1 MNPTR
6 LALAF
11 GGALLF
17 AAVAAAGE
25 PPATTPPEAKPP
37 AAADPE
43 PTPEQAARIAQL
55 LRELGDAKWEVRD
68 RAYQAL
74 LDIGRPALGA
84 LRAAVNSQDPEVSG
98 SAVRLVED
106 IQRNIRARVRIK
118 TLRPTTPGEKEII
131 LETGNLIVTVR
142 EKPGEFS
149 VAVQKGKAAA
159 EVSTAPNAEEFKKK
173 HPELWKRWAEPA
185 LDASDPDKLM
195 AETLVRQLLPE
206 VLAKFAKQS
215 GRQPTA
221 EEAAEAERLLREEVR
236 KALAEKRKQEAEKK
250 AEPPKPPPPP
260 PPPPAPPRPPP
271 PPPPEPR
278 SPAENLPLDN

>member
-25 PPATTPPEAKPP
+25 PPATTPPDPKPP

-43 PTPEQAARIAQL
+43 PTPEQAPEIARLI
-55 LRELGDAKWEVRD
+55 RELGDAKWEVRD
-68 RAYQAL
+68 KAYQGL

-98 SAVRLVED
+98 NAVRLVED
-106 IQRNIRARVRIK
+106 IQKNIRARVRIK

-131 LETGNLIVTVR
+131 LETGNLTVSVR

-236 KALAEKRKQEAEKK
+236 KALAEKRKQEGEKK
-250 AEPPKPPPPP
+250 EEPPKAPPPPP
-260 PPPPAPPRPPP
+260 PPPTPRPPP
-271 PPPPEPR
+271 ALPPEPR

>member
-1 MNPTR
+1 VIATR

-11 GGALLF
+11 GCAFF
-17 AAVAAAGE
+17 AAAAAAAGE

-37 AAADPE
+37 AVADPE

-84 LRAAVNSQDPEVSG
+84 LRAAVNAKDPEVSG

-106 IQRNIRARVRIK
+106 IQKNIRARVRIK
-118 TLRPTTPGEKEII
+118 TLRPTTPGEREVI
-131 LETGNLIVTVR
+131 LEVGDLTVTVR
-142 EKPGEFS
+142 ESPKEFS
-149 VAVQKGKAAA
+149 VAVKKGGAAA

-173 HPELWKRWAEPA
+173 HPELWKKWAEPA

-195 AETLVRQLLPE
+195 AETLVRELLPK
-206 VLAKFAKQS
+206 VLEKFAKQS

-221 EEAAEAERLLREEVR
+221 DETAEAEKLLREEVR
-236 KALAEKRKQEAEKK
+236 KTLAEKRKQEGEKK
-250 AEPPKPPPPP
+250 QEPPKPPPPP
-260 PPPPAPPRPPP
+260 PPPPAPAPPGP
-271 PPPPEPR
+271 
-278 SPAENLPLDN
+278 